1 MQWGRPDSKVQQERK
16 DLKVSQ
22 GQRGRLAQRV
32 LRGNQ
37 APKDY
42 RDCGEFLVPPEQSA
56 QSVRLAFR
64 EFLVPPVQ
72 QVQPEKWGLAA
83 CRA

>member
-32 LRGNQ
+32 LRENQ

-42 RDCGEFLVPPEQSA
+42 RDYG
-56 QSVRLAFR
+56 

-72 QVQPEKWGLAA
+72 QVQPEKWGLVA

>member
-22 GQRGRLAQRV
+22 AQRV

-42 RDCGEFLVPPEQSA
+42 RDCGEFLVPPEQ
-56 QSVRLAFR
+56 
-64 EFLVPPVQ
+64 